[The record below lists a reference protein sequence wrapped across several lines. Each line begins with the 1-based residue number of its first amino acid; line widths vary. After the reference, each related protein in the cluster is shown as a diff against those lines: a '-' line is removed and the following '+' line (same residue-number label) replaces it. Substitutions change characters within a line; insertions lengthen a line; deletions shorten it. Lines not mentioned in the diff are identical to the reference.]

1 MQSQGEIK
9 ARLDE
14 ALAQVQHLGA
24 IFANAGQRGRAGELV
39 LENLLE
45 ATGMDQ
51 HRDFEL
57 QVGVDGSR
65 PDVVVTLA
73 GRGKL
78 IIDAKFPLDDFQ
90 RAAAAEAED
99 ERRRALAAHAKAVA
113 GHVSV
118 LAKRDYPSKIKDAI
132 NFTVCFVPADDLL
145 SAANK
150 ERPEL
155 FYEALRQRILIAT
168 PTTLVALMWGV
179 AYGWQQDARV
189 RQAQQIGDIVAE
201 LYERFGILMQHLHKT
216 GRSLNTAVKM
226 YNALAGSLENRV
238 LPQMRRLEELG
249 VLVPGAHLPE
259 VQIIE
264 AQTQAIPSPDELI
277 SSESL
282 DNENGTQEGLEQLS
296 QG

>member
-1 MQSQGEIK
+1 M
-9 ARLDE
+9 A
-14 ALAQVQHLGA
+14 
-24 IFANAGQRGRAGELV
+24 
-39 LENLLE
+39 
-45 ATGMDQ
+45 
-51 HRDFEL
+51 
-57 QVGVDGSR
+57 GSR
-65 PDVVVTLA
+65 
-73 GRGKL
+73 
-78 IIDAKFPLDDFQ
+78 
-90 RAAAAEAED
+90 
-99 ERRRALAAHAKAVA
+99 
-113 GHVSV
+113 
-118 LAKRDYPSKIKDAI
+118 
-132 NFTVCFVPADDLL
+132 
-145 SAANK
+145 
-150 ERPEL
+150 
-155 FYEALRQRILIAT
+155 
-168 PTTLVALMWGV
+168 M
-179 AYGWQQDARV
+179 RV

>member
-1 MQSQGEIK
+1 
-9 ARLDE
+9 
-14 ALAQVQHLGA
+14 
-24 IFANAGQRGRAGELV
+24 
-39 LENLLE
+39 
-45 ATGMDQ
+45 MDQ